1 MFSLNIL
8 ITEDD
13 TVSAL
18 LLRKALEKSG
28 HKIIG
33 VADSGEKALEMLEN
47 TKADVVMMDIN
58 LAGKLDG
65 ITTTEIINEKFKIPV
80 VYLTAS
86 SDSLT
91 LQKVAGTNPSAYV
104 IKPFNIREL
113 NMVLELANFK
123 DRKEKELQ
131 NLNNELEE
139 KVRQRTADLNE
150 ANKELQKALEKEIEL
165 SELKSRIV
173 QNVSHGFKTP
183 LTSILS
189 SAQLLKH
196 YAEKDHPFKSKISKH
211 ATKIENSVRNL
222 NGLLTG
228 ILFFGKADANKMD
241 YKPSKIYTAAFL
253 KEIVDVVKAGI
264 ENHVVIKTSF
274 EKLPKII
281 VSDSECL
288 YQIFENLLSN
298 AVKYSKE
305 GGIVEFKVSFDG
317 NTMKSSIKDEGIGIP
332 KSEQHQLFDRFFRAK
347 NVGILE
353 GSGLG
358 LSIVKKCLD
367 LIGGEI
373 SFKSETNK
381 GSLFELSIPV
391 NPTTKK

>member
-33 VADSGEKALEMLEN
+33 VADSGEKALEMLED
-47 TKADVVMMDIN
+47 TKADIVMMDIS

-86 SDSLT
+86 SDSVT

-196 YAEKDHPFKSKISKH
+196 YAERDHPFKPKISKH
-211 ATKIENSVRNL
+211 TEKIENSVRNL
-222 NGLLTG
+222 NNLLTG
-228 ILFFGKADANKMD
+228 ILFFGKSDANKMD
-241 YKPSKIYTAAFL
+241 YNPSKIYTAAFL

-264 ENHVVIKTSF
+264 ENNVVIKTSF
-274 EKLPKII
+274 EKIPKII
-281 VSDSECL
+281 VSDPECL

-305 GGIVEFKVSFDG
+305 GGIVEFKVSFEG
-317 NTMKSSIKDEGIGIP
+317 NTMNSSIKDEGIGIP
-332 KSEQHQLFDRFFRAK
+332 ESEKHQLFDRFFRAK

-373 SFKSETNK
+373 SFTSEINK

-391 NPTTKK
+391 NPPTKK

>member
-1 MFSLNIL
+1 MFSLKIL

-18 LLRKALEKSG
+18 LLKKALEKN
-28 HKIIG
+28 HHEIIG
-33 VADSGEKALEMLEN
+33 MADSGETALEILEN
-47 TKADVVMMDIN
+47 NKADIVMMDIN

-65 ITTTEIINEKFKIPV
+65 IKTTEIINEKFKIPV

-86 SDSLT
+86 SDSET

-113 NMVLELANFK
+113 NMVIELAIFK

-139 KVRQRTADLNE
+139 KVKQRTADLNE

-189 SAQLLKH
+189 SAQLLKQ
-196 YAEKDHPFKSKISKH
+196 YAEKDHPFKLKIVKH
-211 ATKIENSVRNL
+211 ASKIENSTRNL
-222 NGLLTG
+222 NSLLTS
-228 ILFFGKADANKMD
+228 ILFFGKADAEKMN
-241 YKPSKIYTAAFL
+241 YKPTKIYTSAFFN
-253 KEIVDVVKAGI
+253 EVVDVVKAGVD
-264 ENHVVIKTSF
+264 NGVSIKTSF

-281 VSDSECL
+281 TTDMDCL

-298 AVKYSKE
+298 AVKYSKNGE
-305 GGIVEFKVSFDG
+305 VVEFNVWFEEDLL
-317 NTMKSSIKDEGIGIP
+317 KSTIKDSGIGIP
-332 KSEQHQLFDRFFRAK
+332 KSEQYQLFDRFFRGK
-347 NVGILE
+347 NVGLTE

-358 LSIVKKCLD
+358 LSIVKKCVD
-367 LIGGEI
+367 LTGGEI
-373 SFKSETNK
+373 NFESVINSGSTFKVSVP
-381 GSLFELSIPV
+381 I
-391 NPTTKK
+391 KKKT